1 MAKICP
7 FISQPCLKEGCEMW
21 LSTEIDTVDD
31 KGNHG
36 DKFNFDDCAFRII
49 AGRPGL
55 AQPEEGSQNRMGN
68 EFMTGS

>member
-1 MAKICP
+1 
-7 FISQPCLKEGCEMW
+7 MW

-36 DKFNFDDCAFRII
+36 DKLNFDDCAFRII

-55 AQPEEGSQNRMGN
+55 AQLEEGSQNGMKN